1 MITRRSKQ
9 RTELAALRCA
19 VLPAITAE
27 LARRVAA
34 PLMDDGACSTRT
46 YLRMETGERAV
57 PLAVLRQ
64 FRAWVSESNPG
75 ALPAIRKQFPAE

>member
-1 MITRRSKQ
+1 MAGRPSALK
-9 RTELAALRCA
+9 TELAALRCA
-19 VLPAITAE
+19 VIPPITAE

-34 PLMDDGACSTRT
+34 PLMDDGACSPRT

-64 FRAWVSESNPG
+64 FRAWVAETNPT
-75 ALPAIRKQFPAE
+75 ALPAIRKLFPA